1 VISCTVPVRGAIASR
16 GDRGTLKYVTNT
28 LTSTHCSTTNMDPIE
43 EAIAAIES
51 REPGDDIIYQ
61 EYATFF
67 NVNRVTLA
75 RRHQGRQHSRATQ
88 YCNQLKLTPNQEQE
102 LVLYIGDLTR

>member
-1 VISCTVPVRGAIASR
+1 M
-16 GDRGTLKYVTNT
+16 
-28 LTSTHCSTTNMDPIE
+28 HHSTTNMDPIE

-51 REPGDDIIYQ
+51 RKAGDDLVYQ

-75 RRHQGRQHSRATQ
+75 RRHQGR
-88 YCNQLKLTPNQEQE
+88 
-102 LVLYIGDLTR
+102 